1 MTRARKSLI
10 DLSSTSYYH
19 LIARCVRQA
28 YLCGNDKHTGKNF
41 DHRREWLIER
51 IKLLSSVFAI
61 EIAAYAIM
69 SNHYHLVVNVNK
81 QQALEWSDEEVIK
94 RWYQLYNGHMLVDRY
109 LNGEQLDK
117 SRLLFFN
124 EIISKWRER
133 LYDISWYMKNLNE
146 YIAREANKE
155 DNCTGKYYSLPSLA
169 LTLRAA

>member
-1 MTRARKSLI
+1 MTRARKKLI
-10 DLSSTSYYH
+10 DLASTSYYH
-19 LIARCVRQA
+19 LISRCVRRA
-28 YLCGNDKHTGKNF
+28 FLCGDDKYTGKNF
-41 DHRREWLIER
+41 DHRRVWLVER

-69 SNHYHLVVNVNK
+69 SNYYHRVVNVNRR
-81 QQALEWSDEEVIK
+81 QALDWSDDEVIE
-94 RWYQLYNGHMLVDRY
+94 RWYQLYNGHVLVDRY

-117 SRLLFFN
+117 ASVLFFD
-124 EIISKWRER
+124 EIIAKWRAR

-155 DNCTGKYYSLPSLA
+155 DNCTGKFYSLPSLA